1 MRPPRSLPVGAL
13 QAAPGQWPGSSP
25 GMNSPLDCSCPGSA
39 PRGGSRSGPA
49 EPDPRTPLDGR
60 RRFARLVNT
69 AAVVLALAG
78 CGEQTLYSQLNERQ
92 ANEMVAVLR
101 LSGIPADKVA
111 AEGGF
116 SVTAAE
122 ADFARA
128 VQTLRAMG
136 LPREDFD
143 TLGKVFK
150 REGFVSTP
158 LEERSRLVHALS
170 QELSHTVSSIDGVLL
185 ARVALVLPAK
195 HPLEDKTVPSSA
207 SVLIK
212 VRPGLDVDALVPKIR
227 ALVVNSVEGLPY
239 DSVTVVPF
247 EAEAWLP
254 PAPAEPMAAGLRL
267 ALWIGAL
274 AGGASLAA
282 AGVVAWRRRQGER
295 AVVPQPLAAVL
306 AREPG
311 DA

>member
-1 MRPPRSLPVGAL
+1 L
-13 QAAPGQWPGSSP
+13 
-25 GMNSPLDCSCPGSA
+25 SA
-39 PRGGSRSGPA
+39 
-49 EPDPRTPLDGR
+49 
-60 RRFARLVNT
+60 
-69 AAVVLALAG
+69 ALAG
-78 CGEQTLYSQLNERQ
+78 CGEQTLYSKLDERQ

-111 AEGGF
+111 SSEGGF

-122 ADFARA
+122 GDFARA
-128 VQTLRAMG
+128 VQTLRGMG

-143 TLGKVFK
+143 SLGKVFK

-158 LEERSRLVHALS
+158 LEERSRLLHALS
-170 QELSHTVSSIDGVLL
+170 QELSRTVSSIDGVLL

-212 VRPGLDVDALVPKIR
+212 VRPGLDVEALVPKIR

-254 PAPAEPMAAGLRL
+254 PIQPDGMSDGLRL
-267 ALWIGAL
+267 ALWAGAAL
-274 AGGASLAA
+274 GAGSLGA
-282 AGVVAWRRRQGER
+282 AGLVAWRRRQDR
-295 AVVPQPLAAVL
+295 AALPRPLAAVL
-306 AREPG
+306 TREAG
-311 DA
+311 DAR

>member
-1 MRPPRSLPVGAL
+1 MRPPRPLPGA
-13 QAAPGQWPGSSP
+13 
-25 GMNSPLDCSCPGSA
+25 A

-49 EPDPRTPLDGR
+49 EPDPRTPLGGR
-60 RRFARLVNT
+60 LLWGAWLV
-69 AAVVLALAG
+69 VVLAG
-78 CGEQTLYSQLNERQ
+78 CGDQTLYSHLDERQ

-111 AEGGF
+111 SEGGYA
-116 SVTAAE
+116 VTAAE
-122 ADFARA
+122 HDFARA
-128 VQTLRAMG
+128 VQTLRGMG
-136 LPREDFD
+136 LPREEFD
-143 TLGKVFK
+143 SLGKVFK

-195 HPLEDKTVPSSA
+195 HPLEDKAVPSSA

-239 DSVTVVPF
+239 ESVTVVPF
-247 EAEAWLP
+247 EAEAWVP
-254 PAPAEPMAAGLRL
+254 PASAEGASGGLR
-267 ALWIGAL
+267 AVLWAGAV
-274 AGGASLAA
+274 AGTLSLAA
-282 AGVVAWRRRQGER
+282 AGLVSWRRRHGR
-295 AVVPQPLAAVL
+295 SALPPPLAAVL
-306 AREPG
+306 TREPG
-311 DA
+311 DAR

>member
-1 MRPPRSLPVGAL
+1 MKPPRSLAGA
-13 QAAPGQWPGSSP
+13 
-25 GMNSPLDCSCPGSA
+25 A
-39 PRGGSRSGPA
+39 PRGGSRGGSA
-49 EPDPRTPLDGR
+49 APDPRTPLEWR
-60 RRFARLVNT
+60 RRFARLG
-69 AAVVLALAG
+69 AAAALVGLLAG

-101 LSGIPADKVA
+101 LSGIPADKVK

-116 SVTAAE
+116 AVTAAE
-122 ADFARA
+122 GDFARA

-143 TLGKVFK
+143 SLGKVFK

-212 VRPGLDVDALVPKIR
+212 VRPGLDIESLVPKIR

-254 PAPAEPMAAGLRL
+254 PAPAEPMSSGLRL

-274 AGGASLAA
+274 AGGASLVA
-282 AGVVAWRRRQGER
+282 AGVVAWRRRQGHTASLPR
-295 AVVPQPLAAVL
+295 PLAAVL
-306 AREPG
+306 TREPG
-311 DA
+311 EVQ